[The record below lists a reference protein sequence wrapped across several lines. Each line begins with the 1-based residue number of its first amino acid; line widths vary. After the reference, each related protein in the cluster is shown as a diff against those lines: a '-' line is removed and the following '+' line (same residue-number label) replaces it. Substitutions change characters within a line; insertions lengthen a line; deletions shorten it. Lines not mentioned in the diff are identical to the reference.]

1 MKKNSIILKKIL
13 RNVTITPKQKE
24 VLFYLA
30 QGYQNKEIAYKM
42 GLSVS
47 TIKLHLTGL
56 YLRLNVNNRIEALI
70 VAQQL
75 GLLPSDYACADC

>member
-70 VAQQL
+70 VTQQL

>member
-1 MKKNSIILKKIL
+1 MKKSDTIKVKQREL
-13 RNVTITPKQKE
+13 TITPKQKE

-47 TIKLHLTGL
+47 TIKLHLAGL
-56 YLRLNVNNRIEALI
+56 YLRLNVKSRIGALI
-70 VAQQL
+70 IAQQL
-75 GLLPSDYACADC
+75 GLP